1 MARASQSKDL
11 PDLYEVSMA
20 ELQHGLEEG
29 HFTSVDLVKVRDRL

>member
-29 HFTSVDLVKVRDRL
+29 HFTSVDLVKVRDQL